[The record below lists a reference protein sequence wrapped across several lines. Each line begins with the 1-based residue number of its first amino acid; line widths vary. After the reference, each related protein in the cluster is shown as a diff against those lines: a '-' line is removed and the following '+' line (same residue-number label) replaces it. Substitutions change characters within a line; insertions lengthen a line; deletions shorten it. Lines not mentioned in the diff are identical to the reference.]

1 MDDIKPN
8 QSLDGM
14 RGGEPL
20 GEKPANQSFDSATSA
35 TDQYNDADFAADP
48 GPQNE
53 QAPQNFQQQ
62 PEHQDNEPSSNKGLK
77 VVLTL
82 FVILFIAA
90 TAAAVYFYQESQK
103 EPVNVTSVNVTE
115 LQQKNDSL
123 TYDNKTLTTQ
133 NQAYVVKTKNL
144 TTTAQQLKT
153 KCGSACSSITIPQ

>member
-14 RGGEPL
+14 RGSEPL
-20 GEKPANQSFDSATSA
+20 GEKPSNQTVNSAA
-35 TDQYNDADFAADP
+35 DQYNDADFAADS
-48 GPQNE
+48 GSQNE

-62 PEHQDNEPSSNKGLK
+62 PEQQTSEPSSNKGLK

-82 FVILFIAA
+82 FVILFLTA

-115 LQQKNDSL
+115 LQQKNASL